1 VRRGNLDCF
10 VGALWPPRNDIIGGC
25 AKVSMMQRDY
35 ILILHDTLKDM
46 DESRY
51 WLKRSYD
58 ICQAIGVK
66 DAYNEDEF
74 DAFETLTGRFA
85 RTCDIIIQKGFRSID
100 KVEFEDRG
108 ALLDALNR
116 AHKRGLI
123 DSIDEIRIVRDLR
136 NEIVHEYRRLH
147 LQKLFQSILAQTPGL
162 FSLLDRISDYCR
174 QYADAGHD
182 VA

>member
-1 VRRGNLDCF
+1 MRRGNLDCF

>member
-1 VRRGNLDCF
+1 
-10 VGALWPPRNDIIGGC
+10 
-25 AKVSMMQRDY
+25 MMQRDY
-35 ILILHDTLKDM
+35 ILILHDTLKDL
-46 DESRY
+46 DESRH

>member
-1 VRRGNLDCF
+1 
-10 VGALWPPRNDIIGGC
+10 
-25 AKVSMMQRDY
+25 MMQRDY
-35 ILILHDTLKDM
+35 ILILHDTLKDL

-58 ICQAIGVK
+58 ICKAIGIK
-66 DAYNEDEF
+66 DAYSEDEF

-85 RTCDIIIQKGFRSID
+85 RTCDMIVQKGFRSID

-108 ALLDALNR
+108 TLIDALNR

-136 NEIVHEYRRLH
+136 NEIVHEYRRAH

-162 FSLLDRISDYCR
+162 FSLLDRIRDYCR
-174 QYADAGHD
+174 QYAE
-182 VA
+182 

>member
-1 VRRGNLDCF
+1 
-10 VGALWPPRNDIIGGC
+10 
-25 AKVSMMQRDY
+25 MMQHDY
-35 ILILHDTLKDM
+35 ILILHDTLRDL
-46 DESRY
+46 DESRH

-58 ICQAIGVK
+58 ICKAIGIK
-66 DAYNEDEF
+66 DAYSEDEF

-85 RTCDIIIQKGFRSID
+85 RTCDMIVQTGFRSID

-108 ALLDALNR
+108 TLIDALNR

-136 NEIVHEYRRLH
+136 NEIVHEYRRAN

-162 FSLLDRISDYCR
+162 FSLLDRIRDYCR
-174 QYADAGHD
+174 QYEKQVPGSGL
-182 VA
+182 